1 MNTRHALIAISVLA
15 ASTLH
20 GQEPTAAAAA
30 AGPLTLRTERV
41 VIFKDGHALLHKRAT
56 GTVGADGKLFTT
68 AVPDSAVLGS
78 FWATCEA
85 TPIRSMT
92 AQWIEEVKMRSATVP
107 CTEMRDLL
115 RANQGREVR
124 LTLQW
129 PEERQLDARI
139 VAVLEEEPAVP
150 AGPEAAYALSG
161 ALPHHAAYVPLTR
174 WTEAPAGPQV
184 GTTTQAATRAGGQ
197 FVVLEVEGGTAAAR
211 RRTIVPV
218 ADVRA
223 IGGPELA
230 TQTARVEQ
238 VTTRHK
244 RLTFDLG
251 ADAAGREV
259 ELHIVYFTPG
269 LRWIPTYRLDGAL
282 EDQGRLALQ
291 SEILNELEDLDDA
304 ALELVV
310 GVPNFRFGDVISP
323 LSLERVM
330 RDVLSQAAPQLM
342 GQQNSNVFSN
352 AMFSQ
357 RASEFR
363 QPAQDAGG
371 SGLDIAKELAFTGEQ
386 DLFVYEVGRIS
397 IPRGART
404 TVPLWSSEV
413 ALRHVYTMD
422 VNVVRDL
429 APGTAA
435 RVSGDRESPLR
446 LAKNDVWHQLELR
459 NPGQVPWTTGAALVT
474 KDGLPLGQDL
484 LTYTP
489 VGGAT
494 MLPITVA
501 VDVRGDYD
509 EREVAR
515 ENAGIRW
522 DGNQYARVVKRGTVK
537 VTNYRRQAV
546 DLRVAVG
553 LGGKVLAT
561 EGDPEVVA
569 RDFRA
574 TDWQNVRQDARLNNH
589 SDVTWTFRLEP
600 GASREVWLEVEMIV
614 R

>member
-15 ASTLH
+15 ASALY
-20 GQEPTAAAAA
+20 GQEPTAAASET
-30 AGPLTLRTERV
+30 GQLTLRTERV
-41 VIFKDGHALLHKRAT
+41 VIFKDGHALLHKRAA
-56 GTVGADGKLFTT
+56 GTVDAAGKLFTT

-92 AQWIEEVKMRSATVP
+92 AQWGEEVEMRSAEVP

-129 PEERQLDARI
+129 PEERQIDARI
-139 VAVLEEEPAVP
+139 LAVLEEQPAVP
-150 AGPEAAYALSG
+150 AGPEAAYSLYAP
-161 ALPHHAAYVPLTR
+161 APHHASYVPLTR
-174 WTEAPAGPQV
+174 WAEAPAGPQV
-184 GTTTQAATRAGGQ
+184 GTTTQIATRAGGQ
-197 FVVLEVEGGTAAAR
+197 FVVLDIDGGTAAAR
-211 RRTIVPV
+211 RQAIVPV

-223 IGGPELA
+223 ISGPELA

-238 VTTRHK
+238 VTTRQK

-259 ELHIVYFTPG
+259 VIHLVYFTPG

-291 SEILNELEDLDDA
+291 GEILNELEDLDDA
-304 ALELVV
+304 ALEFVV

-342 GQQNSNVFSN
+342 GQQNFFSN
-352 AMFSQ
+352 ALFSQ
-357 RASEFR
+357 RASEVR
-363 QPAQDAGG
+363 QPAQGAGGG
-371 SGLDIAKELAFTGEQ
+371 SGLDIATELAFTGEQ

-397 IPRGART
+397 VPRGART

-422 VNVVRDL
+422 VHVVRDL
-429 APGTAA
+429 AQGTAA

-446 LAKNDVWHQLELR
+446 LARNDVWHQLELR

-561 EGDPEVVA
+561 EGDPEVVV

-600 GASREVWLEVEMIV
+600 GGSREVWLEVEMFV